1 MSKTILDLLDA
12 VGVDNIEY
20 QTLNNSLINA
30 KQKKKNT
37 ELTFA
42 TNQITATD
50 VALGTGK
57 RAIIIWV
64 DSDLLSDAY
73 DKVSE

>member
-20 QTLNNSLINA
+20 QTLHSSLINA
-30 KQKKKNT
+30 KQKKKDT
-37 ELTFA
+37 ELTFV
-42 TNQITATD
+42 TDQITATD

-64 DSDLLSDAY
+64 DGDVLSDAY
-73 DKVSE
+73 KKVTE